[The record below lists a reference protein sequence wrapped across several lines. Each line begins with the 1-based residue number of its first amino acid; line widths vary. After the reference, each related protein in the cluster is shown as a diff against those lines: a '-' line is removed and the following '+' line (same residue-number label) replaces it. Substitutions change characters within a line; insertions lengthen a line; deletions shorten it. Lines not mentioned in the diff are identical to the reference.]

1 MTWTVELNC
10 MHRFTSA
17 SLKNRFQRMQRKKVL
32 ILCPYP
38 EDKAPSQRLKFEQYY
53 DHFRAAGYDLTISS
67 FVSPSFWK
75 VIYKKGHLLQK
86 AYYTIAGYIRRLR
99 DLFRIRRYDIV
110 YVHLWVT
117 PLGPPVFERIVR
129 SLARNVIFD
138 IDDLVY
144 LKNLKSK
151 ATPFISKLKGAQK
164 PLYLMRVADHVITCT
179 PYLDNFVR
187 QINTNTT
194 DISSTVD
201 TEVYQAK
208 SDYSLKEEKLVLG
221 WSGSLSTAK
230 YLHLLDDVFRQLHR
244 QIDFKL
250 LVLGDRNF
258 RIDGVDVEAYD
269 WEKSIELST
278 ISRFDIG
285 LYPLPDEEWVYG
297 KSSLKAIQ
305 YMAMGIPTVATA
317 IATNFRVI
325 ENGENGFL
333 VNTKDQ
339 WVACL
344 TELTADM
351 ALRQRIGKNAR
362 RKVVANFSIEANKSI
377 YLNILDQLTH

>member
-1 MTWTVELNC
+1 M
-10 MHRFTSA
+10 
-17 SLKNRFQRMQRKKVL
+17 
-32 ILCPYP
+32 CPYP

-67 FVSPSFWK
+67 FVSPSFWN

-129 SLARNVIFD
+129 SLGRKLIFD

-187 QINTNTT
+187 QFNTHTT

-201 TEVYQAK
+201 TEAYRPK
-208 SDYSLKEEKLVLG
+208 IDYSLKEGKIVLG

-230 YLHLLDDVFRQLHR
+230 YLHLLDDVFRQLRNH
-244 QIDFKL
+244 IDYKL

-258 RIDGVDVEAYD
+258 RIEGIEIEAYD

-305 YMAMGIPTVATA
+305 YMAMGIPTLGTA
-317 IATNFRVI
+317 IGTNFRVI
-325 ENGENGFL
+325 ADGESGFL
-333 VNTKDQ
+333 VQTPEE
-339 WVACL
+339 WVNRIIQLAL
-344 TELTADM
+344 DMEL
-351 ALRQRIGKNAR
+351 RKRIGENAR
-362 RKVVANFSIEANKSI
+362 QKVITNFSISANKDI
-377 YLNILDQLTH
+377 YLEILKKMTAV

>member
-1 MTWTVELNC
+1 
-10 MHRFTSA
+10 
-17 SLKNRFQRMQRKKVL
+17 MQRKKIL

-53 DHFRAAGYDLTISS
+53 DHFRAAGYDLTVSS
-67 FVSPSFWK
+67 FVSPSFWN

-86 AYYTIAGYIRRLR
+86 AYYTIAGYIRRLG
-99 DLFRIRRYDIV
+99 DLFRIRRYDLV

-117 PLGPPVFERIVR
+117 PLGPPIFERLVR
-129 SLARNVIFD
+129 SLSRKVVFD

-151 ATPFISKLKGAQK
+151 ATPLISKLKGAQK

-187 QINTNTT
+187 QLNVNTT

-201 TEVYQAK
+201 TEAYQAK
-208 SDYSLKEEKLVLG
+208 SGYSLKEGKLVLG

-230 YLHLLDDVFRQLHR
+230 YLHLLDDVFRQLCRH
-244 QIDFKL
+244 IDFKL

-258 RIDGVDVEAYD
+258 RIEGVDVEAYD

-305 YMAMGIPTVATA
+305 YMAMGIPTLGTA
-317 IATNFRVI
+317 IGTNFRVI
-325 ENGENGFL
+325 EDGVSGFLINTPEEWVSRIIQLAENIELRKRIGEN
-333 VNTKDQ
+333 
-339 WVACL
+339 A
-344 TELTADM
+344 
-351 ALRQRIGKNAR
+351 RQ
-362 RKVVANFSIEANKSI
+362 KVVANFSISANKDI
-377 YLNILDQLTH
+377 YLEILNKMAAV